1 MAIVRIFHS
10 KNRKRRKTLKE
21 ALEYIAD
28 YGKTGRYTAG
38 QYVNAQN
45 AYDRMNLVQRFYEKE
60 DGRDCIHFMVSFP
73 EKEDPLVL
81 LAFAERIAHEFPDFQ
96 ILYAVHRNTA
106 HSHVHFVMN
115 SVCITDGHKFS
126 QGPAE
131 MEKFKESV
139 GTYEQAFNLGEGC
152 VEYYETDLDDG
163 EWEYENLYDNIPEMP
178 SVEDKDDYEEDE
190 LCNTLEEPMNFWN
203 PTEDAAQTK
212 EIQLPDSRCNGKGI
226 DPWISFDGEGKE
238 PVDPWISFDKDGK
251 EPIDPWI
258 YFDTGS
264 KEPIDPW
271 IPEKELID
279 PFIVYAEQKSNRSGW
294 QSKMALMKATAHK
307 QEKQGLGYIFRFFS
321 NNNAKKE
328 RRIL

>member
-1 MAIVRIFHS
+1 M
-10 KNRKRRKTLKE
+10 
-21 ALEYIAD
+21 
-28 YGKTGRYTAG
+28 
-38 QYVNAQN
+38 
-45 AYDRMNLVQRFYEKE
+45 
-60 DGRDCIHFMVSFP
+60 
-73 EKEDPLVL
+73 
-81 LAFAERIAHEFPDFQ
+81 
-96 ILYAVHRNTA
+96 
-106 HSHVHFVMN
+106 
-115 SVCITDGHKFS
+115 
-126 QGPAE
+126 
-131 MEKFKESV
+131 
-139 GTYEQAFNLGEGC
+139 
-152 VEYYETDLDDG
+152 
-163 EWEYENLYDNIPEMP
+163 
-178 SVEDKDDYEEDE
+178 
-190 LCNTLEEPMNFWN
+190 
-203 PTEDAAQTK
+203 
-212 EIQLPDSRCNGKGI
+212 PDSRCNGKGI

>member
-1 MAIVRIFHS
+1 MQLDFCKKIEKQYQGSVG
-10 KNRKRRKTLKE
+10 KNFADELVEFILKE
-21 ALEYIAD
+21 DVFRCCNKQLFFYRKDLRYYIPID
-28 YGKTGRYTAG
+28 K
-38 QYVNAQN
+38 QN
-45 AYDRMNLVQRFYEKE
+45 EW
-60 DGRDCIHFMVSFP
+60 H
-73 EKEDPLVL
+73 
-81 LAFAERIAHEFPDFQ
+81 
-96 ILYAVHRNTA
+96 AVHRNTA

-139 GTYEQAFNLGEGC
+139 GTYEQAFNLRKGS

-178 SVEDKDDYEEDE
+178 TLEDRDDYEEDE
-190 LCNTLEEPMNFWN
+190 RCNTLEEPMDLGN
-203 PTEDAAQTK
+203 PTEDSAQTK
-212 EIQLPDSRCNGKGI
+212 EIQLPDSRCNEKGI
-226 DPWISFDGEGKE
+226 DPWISFDREGKE
-238 PVDPWISFDKDGK
+238 PIDPWISFDKDGK

-258 YFDTGS
+258 SFD
-264 KEPIDPW
+264 KDNKAPIDPW
-271 IPEKELID
+271 ISFDKDGKKTIE

>member
-1 MAIVRIFHS
+1 M
-10 KNRKRRKTLKE
+10 
-21 ALEYIAD
+21 
-28 YGKTGRYTAG
+28 
-38 QYVNAQN
+38 
-45 AYDRMNLVQRFYEKE
+45 
-60 DGRDCIHFMVSFP
+60 
-73 EKEDPLVL
+73 
-81 LAFAERIAHEFPDFQ
+81 
-96 ILYAVHRNTA
+96 
-106 HSHVHFVMN
+106 
-115 SVCITDGHKFS
+115 
-126 QGPAE
+126 
-131 MEKFKESV
+131 
-139 GTYEQAFNLGEGC
+139 
-152 VEYYETDLDDG
+152 DDG

-238 PVDPWISFDKDGK
+238 PIDPWISFDKDGK

-258 YFDTGS
+258 SFDTGS